1 MVQIKQSINAL
12 PKTIRIGGQN
22 YVISS
27 NKAIQ
32 MPLNHA
38 INIWTEPNLIIELD
52 NMDKADIGR
61 LSNYKLN
68 QLIKFTDGLQEGD
81 TASQV
86 EKILFPKKVKA
97 SPKPKAKKA
106 PAKKAPAKK
115 AKKVETPKKE
125 TPTEEDK
132 EVVA

>member
-1 MVQIKQSINAL
+1 MVQIKQSIKAL
-12 PKTIRIGGQN
+12 PRTVKIGGQN

-27 NKAIQ
+27 NKTIQ

-38 INIWTEPNLIIELD
+38 INIWTEPNFTIELD
-52 NMDKADIGR
+52 NIDKADIGR

-106 PAKKAPAKK
+106 PAKKA
-115 AKKVETPKKE
+115 KKVETPKKE

-132 EVVA
+132 EVMA

>member
-1 MVQIKQSINAL
+1 MVQIKQSIKAL
-12 PKTIRIGGQN
+12 PRTVKIGGQN

-27 NKAIQ
+27 NKTIQ

-38 INIWTEPNLIIELD
+38 INIWTEPNFTIELD

-61 LSNYKLN
+61 LSKYKLN
-68 QLIKFTDGLQEGD
+68 QLIKFTDELQEGD
-81 TASQV
+81 TVSQV

-125 TPTEEDK
+125 TPTEEVK
-132 EVVA
+132 EVMA

>member
-12 PKTIRIGGQN
+12 PRTIRIGGQN

-27 NKAIQ
+27 KKTIQ

-38 INIWTEPNLIIELD
+38 INIWTEPNLTIELD

-106 PAKKAPAKK
+106 PAKKA
-115 AKKVETPKKE
+115 KKVETPKKE
-125 TPTEEDK
+125 TPSEDNK
-132 EVVA
+132 EVRK